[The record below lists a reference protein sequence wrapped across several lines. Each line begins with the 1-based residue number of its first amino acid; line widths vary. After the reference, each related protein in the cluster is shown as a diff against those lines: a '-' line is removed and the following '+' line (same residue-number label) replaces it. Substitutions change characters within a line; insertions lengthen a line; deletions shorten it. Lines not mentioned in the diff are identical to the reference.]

1 MVVNRQKNR
10 QSLQYSN
17 FNINVNKNR
26 EYKSLNKNIYLR
38 PRSLEKIKVN
48 NTEESEGKKIN
59 KNKNS
64 YIPCLTSNCNTNTKE
79 AKKRHNFNFKK
90 NNVIYL
96 NITNYRNINPIN
108 PIVVNTNNTEGSE
121 RKYEPLISDEND
133 NDIEVNG
140 FNLDEKILDTK
151 IKSLEKERDFVVKN
165 IINKYQDKIAKISQ
179 EKNNLMMKYSLRNE
193 NSNLRNYKNP
203 IKRFSNTTTDKFVN
217 NNGINIIKNRYDYT
231 LSTTTSNK

>member
-1 MVVNRQKNR
+1 M
-10 QSLQYSN
+10 
-17 FNINVNKNR
+17 
-26 EYKSLNKNIYLR
+26 
-38 PRSLEKIKVN
+38 
-48 NTEESEGKKIN
+48 
-59 KNKNS
+59 
-64 YIPCLTSNCNTNTKE
+64 
-79 AKKRHNFNFKK
+79 
-90 NNVIYL
+90 
-96 NITNYRNINPIN
+96 
-108 PIVVNTNNTEGSE
+108 VNTNNTEGSE

-193 NSNLRNYKNP
+193 NTNLRNYKNP
-203 IKRFSNTTTDKFVN
+203 IKRFSNTTTDNFVN

-231 LSTTTSNK
+231 LSTATSNK